1 MPRPV
6 TLLLALALGAAS
18 AGLVACG
25 AKTNPH
31 LLSGGRADRITR
43 ALDEVQAA
51 VAEHNCQGATQAVAR
66 LDDQLSNLPADT
78 DPRLRTKLQEGAT
91 ALATEADKEC
101 AQTTTTPTTTTT
113 VPTTTTETTT
123 TETVPTTTTTTPT
136 TTTTTPTT
144 PTTTTP
150 TTPTTTTPGNGGAT
164 PTTP

>member
-18 AGLVACG
+18 AGLLACG
-25 AKTNPH
+25 GKTNPH
-31 LLSGGRADRITR
+31 LLSAGRADRIDR

-66 LDDQLSNLPADT
+66 LDDQLSSLPADT
-78 DPRLRTKLQEGAT
+78 DTRVRAKLQEGAT
-91 ALATEADKEC
+91 ALATEAEKEC
-101 AQTTTTPTTTTT
+101 AQTA
-113 VPTTTTETTT
+113 
-123 TETVPTTTTTTPT
+123 TTPT